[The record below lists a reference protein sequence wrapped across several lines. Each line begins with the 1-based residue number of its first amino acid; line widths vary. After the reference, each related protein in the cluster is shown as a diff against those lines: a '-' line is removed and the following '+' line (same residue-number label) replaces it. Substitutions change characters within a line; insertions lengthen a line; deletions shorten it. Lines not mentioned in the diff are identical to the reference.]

1 MKKTGLLLN
10 SGLGNQLFM
19 IFALLSYCIDKAS
32 DYIIFYDSKKTKN
45 YWDTMLDSFKG
56 KCVDKD
62 AETVDGLVYEEPHF
76 HYSEIPAFDNDI
88 TLKGYFQSDKYF
100 KHNLQEI
107 KNVLGF
113 KEKQQQVVIEHA
125 KYFQRKTIALHF
137 RIGDYMGLQ
146 AYHCIK
152 RPDYYIKAFGT
163 IADKLANDNENIS
176 DYDILYFCQITDNHI
191 VDQYLSILQNH
202 FGNTKLRFVKI
213 TDDIPDWKQMLLMT
227 LCRHFIIA
235 NSTFSWF
242 GAYLSDTYAEKKALV
257 CYPQIWFGPLYK
269 NHITSDLC
277 PEDWIS
283 IAA

>member
-32 DYIIFYDSKKTKN
+32 DYIIFYDSKKTKT
-45 YWDTMLDSFKG
+45 YWDTIFDSFKE
-56 KCVDKD
+56 KCLDKA
-62 AETVDGLVYEEPHF
+62 AEDSGLVYEEPHF
-76 HYSEIPAFDNDI
+76 HHAEIPGFDSDI

-100 KHNLQEI
+100 KHNLEQI
-107 KNVLGF
+107 KNILGS
-113 KEKQQQVVIEHA
+113 KEKQQKVAIEYA
-125 KYFQRKTIALHF
+125 KYFHRKTIALHF

-152 RPDYYIKAFGT
+152 RPDYYIAALSTLAK
-163 IADKLANDNENIS
+163 KLVDNGENICE
-176 DYDILYFCQITDNHI
+176 YDILYFCQVTDNHI
-191 VDQYLSILQNH
+191 VDQYLSIFQNH
-202 FGNTKLRFVKI
+202 FGDTKLRFVKVA
-213 TDDIPDWKQMLLMT
+213 DDIPDWKQMLLMT
-227 LCRHFIIA
+227 RSNHFIIA

-269 NHITSDLC
+269 NHMTADLC